1 MSALGAFSQSIIVS
15 TVYTN
20 LGDEAVMHAL
30 NETEVNIV
38 VTSHELLPKF
48 RTMLDNCPNITHV
61 IYMEDQ
67 IFQTDESGFKV
78 QNILYSTSQYFW
90 GVSSQLYDR
99 FGHHSCTGWVII
111 PIFYYKLSKA
121 LIQ

>member
-67 IFQTDESGFKV
+67 IFQTDKSGFKV
-78 QNILYSTSQYFW
+78 PSIYDVYQVLDGTNQYC
-90 GVSSQLYDR
+90 
-99 FGHHSCTGWVII
+99 FGLGASFMI
-111 PIFYYKLSKA
+111 A
-121 LIQ
+121 LVRG

>member
-67 IFQTDESGFKV
+67 IFQTDKSGFKV

-90 GVSSQLYDR
+90 GVRSQLYDR
-99 FGHHSCTGWVII
+99 FGQGIGYS
-111 PIFYYKLSKA
+111 
-121 LIQ
+121 

>member
-38 VTSHELLPKF
+38 VTRHELLPKF

-67 IFQTDESGFKV
+67 IFQTDKSGFKV
-78 QNILYSTSQYFW
+78 PNISIEE
-90 GVSSQLYDR
+90 
-99 FGHHSCTGWVII
+99 II
-111 PIFYYKLSKA
+111 NMILKHA
-121 LIQ
+121 

>member
-48 RTMLDNCPNITHV
+48 RTILHNCPNITHV

-67 IFQTDESGFKV
+67 IFQTDKSGFKV
-78 QNILYSTSQYFW
+78 QNIVLYLFMARANIFGGLGASFMIALVRGYKM
-90 GVSSQLYDR
+90 QLR
-99 FGHHSCTGWVII
+99 RQNTVG
-111 PIFYYKLSKA
+111 
-121 LIQ
+121 